1 MKIFVSWSG
10 QAANTVALAL
20 KAWLPQLNPQFDVFV
35 STESIRPGKTW
46 FDEVRD
52 ELKTADFG
60 IGVFTPENISSTWMF
75 FEHGAIAGQ
84 KEFAPLLCGCKAS
97 DLKGTPASLFQGK
110 ELQKQPFFELVL
122 ELNNKCGKPHNPDT
136 LKKLF
141 GRLWPDLNKKTA
153 AAIGSFPSLT
163 DLSSALHSTAPI
175 DSSASIEVL
184 PPYAD
189 LELQKI
195 FRDAKERVE
204 CLVLSGRNLFSPAV
218 FETLRERILSPEG
231 GFKVRILAM
240 DVYSDGHFLEH
251 RKEMMGSGLSK
262 VNYSRDLDSARDHAR
277 NLAQLDPEHKRFDV
291 RFYNLMPTQFYLMVD
306 DFLYLTFVLSTP
318 VGRCPVIKMDLSAHG
333 EARESFEGHFE
344 HYWRTSRYF
353 VSIVAFKPDGTFLMV
368 KNRKRGWEWPGGF
381 IEPNEDP
388 MISAIR
394 EFREESGYQI
404 DDVLE
409 IRRDASGTFYA
420 GRLGDKISEISARE
434 MSSLDFYSALP
445 KSSELSFPSQRA
457 AFAEVL
463 DDARAALSQSLP
475 ATS

>member
-251 RKEMMGSGLSK
+251 RKEMDVDTKKTDFEILSCLIAMCVK
-262 VNYSRDLDSARDHAR
+262 ENKEKLTC
-277 NLAQLDPEHKRFDV
+277 E
-291 RFYNLMPTQFYLMVD
+291 QFYKLTSNDYIPHIDQEAAVEFLAIERERRFWTDSNSFSSVQSRCIRSLLANWEGLRKKFPSDEAYWKSLRRISPSILGFLLM
-306 DFLYLTFVLSTP
+306 
-318 VGRCPVIKMDLSAHG
+318 H
-333 EARESFEGHFE
+333 
-344 HYWRTSRYF
+344 
-353 VSIVAFKPDGTFLMV
+353 
-368 KNRKRGWEWPGGF
+368 
-381 IEPNEDP
+381 
-388 MISAIR
+388 
-394 EFREESGYQI
+394 
-404 DDVLE
+404 
-409 IRRDASGTFYA
+409 ASGTVQSEDDVSSVTDYA
-420 GRLGDKISEISARE
+420 K
-434 MSSLDFYSALP
+434 
-445 KSSELSFPSQRA
+445 
-457 AFAEVL
+457 
-463 DDARAALSQSLP
+463 
-475 ATS
+475 